1 MATKSDFDETD
12 WNLIVGAPM
21 TASMIVLTASGGGT
35 FRETF
40 AFAKA
45 WADARQAHG
54 QSELLD
60 EIVAT
65 KPKFDRHEFH
75 TNEELHEQGLEQIGK
90 AVSALR
96 AKAPDDVPAYSEF
109 VLAAAAK
116 VAAAHKED
124 GQEVST
130 AEQSRLDEIKAKL
143 AAV

>member
-1 MATKSDFDETD
+1 MASKSDFDESD

-54 QSELLD
+54 QNELLD

-75 TNEELHEQGLEQIGK
+75 SNEELHEQGLEQIGK
-90 AVSALR
+90 AVGVLR
-96 AKAPDDVPAYSEF
+96 AKAPDDVTAYSEF
-109 VLAAAAK
+109 MLSAAEK

-124 GQEVST
+124 GQQVSP
-130 AEQSRLDEIKAKL
+130 AEQARLDEIKAKL
-143 AAV
+143 EAV